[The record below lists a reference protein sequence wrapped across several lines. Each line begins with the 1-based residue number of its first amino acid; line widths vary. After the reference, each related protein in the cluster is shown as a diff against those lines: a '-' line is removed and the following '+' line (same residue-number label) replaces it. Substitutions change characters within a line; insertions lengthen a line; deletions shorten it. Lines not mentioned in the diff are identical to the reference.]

1 MLQICIGKSQ
11 EVILFMKCR
20 QCGSKISEEF
30 VACPYCGIRLD
41 GADPAGASPSSSS
54 NDPGV
59 KEALKQLIETF
70 GLDILKDNKKL
81 ISLLS
86 DYIPEYEKERRLI
99 KTVVNNDVFKT
110 LLEGSAD
117 QKLAVN
123 KSREYMIK
131 ELFISEGAAEF
142 ILECFTYAL
151 GWQYEPVVNYGKA
164 YGYKDESAAPP
175 AKKIPSASKP
185 SASKSET
192 HEDSNLPKKEFTS
205 TNAMKYRFRGRANIP
220 YGFTSIE
227 SFAFDS
233 YKFLRVVKLPDSISV
248 IGEYAFSE
256 CKRLKSVVLP
266 NSLRVI
272 KKSSFSSCE
281 RLLSINIPHGVS
293 SIEDS
298 AFSFCQKL
306 TVINLPNTVSNIGTE
321 AFSGCE
327 NLTKI
332 KIPDSVKFIGERAF
346 EFCPKLTIECA
357 NGSYVHKYCRANKL
371 NFTTY
376 EPID

>member
-1 MLQICIGKSQ
+1 
-11 EVILFMKCR
+11 MKCR

-30 VACPYCGIRLD
+30 VACPYCGLRLD
-41 GADPAGASPSSSS
+41 GADTDTGSGPAASHD
-54 NDPGV
+54 NGV

-70 GLDILKDNKKL
+70 GVEILNDNKKL

-99 KTVVNNDVFKT
+99 KTVVNNDVFKN

-123 KSREYMIK
+123 KSREYMVK
-131 ELFISEGAAEF
+131 ELFISENAAEF

-151 GWQYEPVVNYGKA
+151 GWEYEPVVNYGKS
-164 YGYKDESAAPP
+164 YGYKSENAPSPRKKAAGSSASHDDRTP
-175 AKKIPSASKP
+175 AK
-185 SASKSET
+185 EENT
-192 HEDSNLPKKEFTS
+192 LPKKEFS
-205 TNAMKYRFRGRANIP
+205 SFDALKYRFRGKANIP

-233 YKFLRVVKLPDSISV
+233 YRFLRIVKIPESVTV

-266 NSLRVI
+266 DSLRAI
-272 KKSSFSSCE
+272 KKSAFSSCE
-281 RLLSINIPHGVS
+281 RLISINIPKGVY

-298 AFSFCQKL
+298 TFSFCQKL
-306 TVINLPNTVSNIGTE
+306 TSIVLPNTVSNIGSE

-327 NLTKI
+327 NLSKI
-332 KIPDSVKFIGERAF
+332 RIPDSVKFIGERAF
-346 EFCPKLTIECA
+346 EFCPKLTIECV
-357 NGSYVHKYCRANKL
+357 NGSYVHKYCRANQI

-376 EPID
+376 ENN

>member
-1 MLQICIGKSQ
+1 
-11 EVILFMKCR
+11 MKCR
-20 QCGSKISEEF
+20 QCGSKISEDF

-41 GADPAGASPSSSS
+41 GAESGGGAVPASTS
-54 NDPGV
+54 NDSGV
-59 KEALKQLIETF
+59 KQALKQLIETF
-70 GLDILKDNKKL
+70 GIDILNDNKKL

-99 KTVVNNDVFKT
+99 KTVINNDVFKT
-110 LLEGSAD
+110 LLEGSGD
-117 QKLAVN
+117 QKLAIT

-131 ELFISEGAAEF
+131 ELFISENAAEF

-151 GWQYEPVVNYGKA
+151 GWSYEPVVNYGKA
-164 YGYKDESAAPP
+164 YGYKEENASSTSTKKKSVVSSGKEESASS
-175 AKKIPSASKP
+175 AKDEPS
-185 SASKSET
+185 
-192 HEDSNLPKKEFTS
+192 LPKKEFTS
-205 TNAMKYRFRGRANIP
+205 FDALKYRFRGRANIP
-220 YGFTSIE
+220 YGFTAIE

-233 YKFLRVVKLPDSISV
+233 YKWLRVVKLPDSMSV

-256 CKRLKSVVLP
+256 CKRIKTVVLP
-266 NSLRVI
+266 PSLRVI
-272 KKSSFSSCE
+272 KKSAFSSCE
-281 RLLSINIPHGVS
+281 KLISINIPTGVS

-306 TVINLPNTVSNIGTE
+306 TSIILPPTVSNIGSE

-327 NLTKI
+327 NLTKM
-332 KIPDSVKFIGERAF
+332 KIPDSVKFIGDKAF
-346 EFCPKLTIECA
+346 EFCPKLTIECV

-376 EPID
+376 EAD

>member
-1 MLQICIGKSQ
+1 
-11 EVILFMKCR
+11 MKCR
-20 QCGSKISEEF
+20 QCGSKISEDF

-41 GADPAGASPSSSS
+41 GAEPDAGARPTSS
-54 NDPGV
+54 DDTGV

-70 GLDILKDNKKL
+70 GIDILKDNKKL

-99 KTVVNNDVFKT
+99 KTVINNDVFKT
-110 LLEGSAD
+110 LLDSSAD

-123 KSREYMIK
+123 KSREYMVK
-131 ELFISEGAAEF
+131 ELFISENAAEF

-151 GWQYEPVVNYGKA
+151 GWKYEPLVNYGKS
-164 YGYKDESAAPP
+164 YGYKEDKPVSP
-175 AKKIPSASKP
+175 AKKKINSIVSAKE
-185 SASKSET
+185 ET
-192 HEDSNLPKKEFTS
+192 PAESQENTLPKKEFTS
-205 TNAMKYRFRGRANIP
+205 FDALKYRFRGKAYIP
-220 YGFTSIE
+220 YGFTGIE

-233 YKFLRVVKLPDSISV
+233 YRFLRVAKLPESMSV

-256 CKRLKSVVLP
+256 CKRLKSVILP
-266 NSLRVI
+266 DSLRVI
-272 KKSSFSSCE
+272 KKSAFSSCE
-281 RLLSINIPHGVS
+281 RLISINIPNGVY

-298 AFSFCQKL
+298 TFSFCQKL
-306 TVINLPNTVSNIGTE
+306 TSMVLPNTISNIGSE

-332 KIPDSVKFIGERAF
+332 RIPDSVKFIGDRAF
-346 EFCPKLTIECA
+346 EFCPKLTIECV
-357 NGSYVHKYCRANKL
+357 NGSYVHKYCRANQL

-376 EPID
+376 ENE

>member
-1 MLQICIGKSQ
+1 
-11 EVILFMKCR
+11 MKCR
-20 QCGSKISEEF
+20 QCGSKISEDF

-41 GADPAGASPSSSS
+41 GADPSGTVSSAS
-54 NDPGV
+54 NDSGV

-70 GLDILKDNKKL
+70 GIDILKDNKKL

-99 KTVVNNDVFKT
+99 KTVVNNDVFKS
-110 LLEGSAD
+110 LLENSSD

-131 ELFISEGAAEF
+131 ELFISENAAEF

-151 GWQYEPVVNYGKA
+151 GWDYEPAVNYGKS
-164 YGYKDESAAPP
+164 YGYKDTSAGTV
-175 AKKIPSASKP
+175 KKSTAAVPEKSD
-185 SASKSET
+185 SKSAKSD
-192 HEDSNLPKKEFTS
+192 DSSLPKKEFTAV
-205 TNAMKYRFRGRANIP
+205 NAMKYRFRGRANIP
-220 YGFTSIE
+220 FGFTAIE

-233 YKFLRVVKLPDSISV
+233 YKFLRVVKLPESISV

-266 NSLRVI
+266 NSLKVI
-272 KKSSFSSCE
+272 KKSAFSSCE
-281 RLLSINIPHGVS
+281 RLLSINIPRGVS

-306 TVINLPNTVSNIGTE
+306 TMINLPDTVSNIGTE

-346 EFCPKLTIECA
+346 EFCPKLTVECA

-376 EPID
+376 EPIE